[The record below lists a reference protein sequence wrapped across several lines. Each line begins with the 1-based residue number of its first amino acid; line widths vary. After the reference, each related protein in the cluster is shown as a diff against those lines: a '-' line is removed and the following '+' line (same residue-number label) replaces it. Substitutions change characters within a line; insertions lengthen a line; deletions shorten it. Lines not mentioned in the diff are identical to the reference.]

1 MDEPRAYY
9 TEESK
14 SEREKQISYINT
26 NMWNLERWS
35 QLKGSN
41 RETDL
46 ENRFVDTVGE
56 EEGGTNE
63 ESSMETYTLPYVK

>member
-1 MDEPRAYY
+1 M
-9 TEESK
+9 
-14 SEREKQISYINT
+14 
-26 NMWNLERWS
+26 
-35 QLKGSN
+35 KGSN

-63 ESSMETYTLPYVK
+63 ESSMETYTLPYVKQIDSGNFLYDSGNSNWGSVIT